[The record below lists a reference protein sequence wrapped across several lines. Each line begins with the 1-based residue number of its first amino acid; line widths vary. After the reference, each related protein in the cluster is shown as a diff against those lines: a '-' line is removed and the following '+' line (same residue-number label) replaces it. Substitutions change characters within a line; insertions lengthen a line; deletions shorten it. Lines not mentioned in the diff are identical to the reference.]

1 MNSKTILSSIR
12 VTLSKSAFVFISLIL
27 TQHIAFADLRYVRG
41 KVLHFLRTPQA
52 VENTLKEGL
61 DYQWIEDGVLEI
73 QDGKIASTGPWK
85 QYEKKL
91 KKGTKVDHYKNGVI
105 VPGFIDSHVHFP
117 QTTMIAAPGGD
128 LFQWLTLYTFPFE
141 KRLSDKTYADKT
153 AEAFI
158 HELLKNG
165 TTSAMAFATIYPQAV
180 DALFEAAEKR
190 KMRLITGKVV
200 GDRNLPDF
208 LIETPDQAYQASKEL
223 IKKWHQKPGTRLL
236 YSISPRFVP
245 TTTEAMFEKMGAL
258 KKEFPDTHVHTHI
271 SETVR
276 DVEWSKELSGRELYL
291 DSYEKH
297 GLIGKGTLL
306 AHGVYLKDQ
315 EMKRMSETN
324 TGVAFCPTSNLF
336 LGSGLF
342 NLQKAEAHGMRV
354 GMGTDVGAGTS
365 FSMLQTLNEAYKV
378 LQLQKQDMTALKGLY
393 LATLGSAQALGID
406 QFVGNFTPGKEAD
419 FVVLDFEGAT
429 PLMQRRM
436 EFSRSL
442 EERLFGLMILGDDR
456 SVLATYI
463 AGEIQYLA
471 PKQ

>member
-1 MNSKTILSSIR
+1 MFRFIFI
-12 VTLSKSAFVFISLIL
+12 FVFVFFS
-27 TQHIAFADLRYVRG
+27 QHTAFADLRYVRG
-41 KVLHFLRTPQA
+41 KILHFLKTPNA
-52 VENTLKEGL
+52 EENTLKENL

-73 QDGKIASTGPWK
+73 QAGKIASIGPWNE
-85 QYEKKL
+85 YEKKL
-91 KKGTKVDHYKNGVI
+91 RKDAKIDHFKKGLI

-141 KRLSDKTYADKT
+141 KRLSDKSYADKT

-158 HELLKNG
+158 NELLKNG
-165 TTSAMAFATIYPQAV
+165 TTTAMAFATIYPQAI

-208 LIETPDQAYQASKEL
+208 LIETPEQAYNASKEL
-223 IKKWHQKPGTRLL
+223 IKKWHQKAGTRLL

-258 KKEFPDTHVHTHI
+258 KKEFPDTYVHTHI

-276 DVEWSKELSGRELYL
+276 DVEWTKDLSGRSSYL

-297 GLIGKGTLL
+297 SLIGKGSLL
-306 AHGVYLKDQ
+306 AHGVYLTDQ
-315 EMKRMSETN
+315 EMKRMGETD

-342 NLQKAEAHGMRV
+342 NLGKAESNGMRV

-378 LQLQKQDMTALKGLY
+378 LQLQKQNMTALKGFY
-393 LATLGSAQALGID
+393 LATLGSAKALGIE
-406 QFVGNFTPGKEAD
+406 QYVGNFVPGKEAD

-429 PLMQRRM
+429 PLMKNRM
-436 EFSRSL
+436 DFSKNL
-442 EERLFGLMILGDDR
+442 EEKLFGLMMLGDDR
-456 SVLATYI
+456 SVQATYV
-463 AGEIQYLA
+463 AGEVQYRA
-471 PKQ
+471 KK